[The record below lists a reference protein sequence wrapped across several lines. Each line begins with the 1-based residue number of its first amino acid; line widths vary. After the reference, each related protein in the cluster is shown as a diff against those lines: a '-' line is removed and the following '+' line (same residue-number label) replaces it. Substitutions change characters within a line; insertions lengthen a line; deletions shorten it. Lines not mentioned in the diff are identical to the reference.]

1 MLPIKARFIHNEDRL
16 RGLISV
22 LWSPWRA
29 GESKCSLLV
38 NTGSLLKHF
47 TLVGSTVFESVPSS
61 RSASRYFCSWL
72 FALRFRS
79 DWRGSLISLGWTAA
93 YRILY
98 FRVQSCVG
106 FCHTSTWI
114 SHRYTHVPSLLT
126 LPRTSHPIPL
136 LYVGTECQIW
146 ALCIVTIN
154 SHPPLYFIY
163 VNVYVLRRKWQCIL
177 VFLPGKSHRS
187 GNLVG
192 YSQWGCRVRHDLE
205 TKQQQCICFNT
216 TLPICSI
223 LKTEVHICNG
233 ILLGHKKKAFESV
246 PMRWMNL
253 EPVVQSEVNQKEKN
267 KYHILTHICG
277 IYKNGTD
284 EPTGREARE

>member
-93 YRILY
+93 SRILY
-98 FRVQSCVG
+98 QRNLSECKPRCTWPPNTASVTFISVIHQQSSRIHPHTHPAVD
-106 FCHTSTWI
+106 FCCQPVPPGNTSQL
-114 SHRYTHVPSLLT
+114 VP
-126 LPRTSHPIPL
+126 
-136 LYVGTECQIW
+136 
-146 ALCIVTIN
+146 
-154 SHPPLYFIY
+154 
-163 VNVYVLRRKWQCIL
+163 
-177 VFLPGKSHRS
+177 PG
-187 GNLVG
+187 
-192 YSQWGCRVRHDLE
+192 
-205 TKQQQCICFNT
+205 I
-216 TLPICSI
+216 
-223 LKTEVHICNG
+223 
-233 ILLGHKKKAFESV
+233 
-246 PMRWMNL
+246 
-253 EPVVQSEVNQKEKN
+253 
-267 KYHILTHICG
+267 
-277 IYKNGTD
+277 
-284 EPTGREARE
+284 